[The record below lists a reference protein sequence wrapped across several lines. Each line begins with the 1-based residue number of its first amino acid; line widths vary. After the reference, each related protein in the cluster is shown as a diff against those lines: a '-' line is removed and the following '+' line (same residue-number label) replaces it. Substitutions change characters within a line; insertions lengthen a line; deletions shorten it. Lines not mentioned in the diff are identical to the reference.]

1 MGVMSLTRICLGCRR
16 SMPKSKFFPEQH
28 AKDKV
33 SAFCWGC
40 VEKSLNNRQPKPD
53 PVAMSKKHWTEIQRT
68 P

>member
-1 MGVMSLTRICLGCRR
+1 
-16 SMPKSKFFPEQH
+16 MPKSKFFPEQH